1 MPRNVAR
8 SEASRA
14 ILPAQ
19 TFVRRGSEV
28 GVGPPFVWKGLV
40 VVDAEALVRPVV
52 EGAGF
57 ELFDLIFGGGAGGRP
72 TLRVTVDRDG
82 GLDLDTIA
90 GLSEKIAR
98 RLDLENF
105 GEGRYELEVS
115 SPGIEHPLKTP
126 AHFARAIG
134 SHVRIKTGE
143 PVDDVRVHEGV
154 LVAAGEQRITVDV
167 DGARRAI
174 PVAAIRSART
184 VADWNAEL
192 NRSAV

>member
-1 MPRNVAR
+1 
-8 SEASRA
+8 
-14 ILPAQ
+14 
-19 TFVRRGSEV
+19 
-28 GVGPPFVWKGLV
+28 

-57 ELFDLIFGGGAGGRP
+57 ELFDVTFGGGVGGRP
-72 TLRVTVDRDG
+72 ILRVTVDRDG

-90 GLSEKIAR
+90 ALSDKVAR

-115 SPGIEHPLKTP
+115 SPGIERPLKTP

-134 SHVRIKTGE
+134 SRVRIKTDQ
-143 PVDDVRVHEGV
+143 PVGDARVHDGV
-154 LVAAGEQRITVDV
+154 LIASDEERIELEI
-167 DGARRAI
+167 DGSRRAI

-184 VADWNAEL
+184 VADWSAEL
-192 NRSAV
+192 KRSAV

>member
-1 MPRNVAR
+1 
-8 SEASRA
+8 
-14 ILPAQ
+14 
-19 TFVRRGSEV
+19 
-28 GVGPPFVWKGLV
+28 

-57 ELFDLIFGGGAGGRP
+57 ELFDVTFGGGAGGRP

-90 GLSEKIAR
+90 ALSDKIGR

-126 AHFARAIG
+126 AHYARAIG
-134 SHVRIKTGE
+134 SQVKIKTDD
-143 PVDDVRVHEGV
+143 PVDDARVHTGV
-154 LVAAGEQRITVDV
+154 LVAADEQRVELDV
-167 DGARRAI
+167 DGARRTI
-174 PVAAIRSART
+174 PFASIRSART
-184 VADWNAEL
+184 MADWTEEL
-192 NRSAV
+192 KRSAV